1 MVPQHP
7 RFVLAWVTQEGRT
20 LTPMGGGG
28 EVLFVEHPER
38 GWEIPGGHIEPGET
52 PEAALIRELKEET
65 GLDGKVM
72 SWNTTY
78 YPEGWVAHVVVA
90 KDSGLQWTVDDESVA
105 SVRWW
110 SEVPPVRTWTIE
122 EFRDLANHFCGD

>member
-90 KDSGLQWTVDDESVA
+90 KDSGLEWTVDDESVA

-122 EFRDLANHFCGD
+122 EFRDLATHFCGD

>member
-1 MVPQHP
+1 MATQHP
-7 RFVLAWVTQEGRT
+7 RFVLAWVTRESEP
-20 LTPMGGGG
+20 LTPMGAGG

-38 GWEIPGGHIEPGET
+38 GWEIPGGHIEPDET

-65 GLDGKVM
+65 GLDGRII

-78 YPEGWVAHVVVA
+78 YPEGWVAHVVVG
-90 KDSGLQWTVDDESVA
+90 KDSQLQWTVDDESVA

-122 EFRDLANHFCGD
+122 EFRDLANHFCGV

>member
-7 RFVLAWVTQEGRT
+7 RFVLAWVTQEGRI